1 MVVPPTSR
9 STRPDGANDPL
20 TSDLQTLLVVS
31 GRWGEVMARR
41 RAEQQRR
48 WELEERYEA
57 QRMGVARVL
66 RTG

>member
-1 MVVPPTSR
+1 
-9 STRPDGANDPL
+9 
-20 TSDLQTLLVVS
+20 
-31 GRWGEVMARR
+31 MARR

-57 QRMGVARVL
+57 QRMGVERVL